1 MSSDITRSLIEAMPR
16 MFVKYQTDPGRV
28 SDVLQLP
35 QLINLDMYLEMRLMT
50 VSRLGILIRPFL
62 SDLAQGILFIMG

>member
-1 MSSDITRSLIEAMPR
+1 

-50 VSRLGILIRPFL
+50 VSRLAILIRPFL
-62 SDLAQGILFIMG
+62 SDVAQGLLFIMG